1 MAWIKIIY
9 LEEASGILKRQYDAA
24 IKRASKVWNI
34 VSIMSLN
41 PQTMQDSM
49 RFYKTIMF
57 SESPLSRKQ
66 REMLAMVVSSVNH
79 CTYWIRAHANDLRVE
94 VAEETANPVEADTFV
109 TKVAKDW
116 KTAGLS
122 SGDQALCAFAEKL
135 TLTPDAMLKDDIKQL
150 EDLGFTHTAV
160 HDAVQVIGYF
170 NYINRVAEALHVD
183 LEVDV
188 RAWEK

>member
-66 REMLAMVVSSVNH
+66 REMLATVVSSVNH
-79 CTYWIRAHANDLRVE
+79 CTY
-94 VAEETANPVEADTFV
+94 
-109 TKVAKDW
+109 
-116 KTAGLS
+116 
-122 SGDQALCAFAEKL
+122 
-135 TLTPDAMLKDDIKQL
+135 
-150 EDLGFTHTAV
+150 
-160 HDAVQVIGYF
+160 
-170 NYINRVAEALHVD
+170 
-183 LEVDV
+183 
-188 RAWEK
+188 

>member
-66 REMLAMVVSSVNH
+66 REMLATVVSTVNH
-79 CTYWIRAHANDLRVE
+79 CTY
-94 VAEETANPVEADTFV
+94 
-109 TKVAKDW
+109 
-116 KTAGLS
+116 
-122 SGDQALCAFAEKL
+122 
-135 TLTPDAMLKDDIKQL
+135 
-150 EDLGFTHTAV
+150 
-160 HDAVQVIGYF
+160 
-170 NYINRVAEALHVD
+170 
-183 LEVDV
+183 
-188 RAWEK
+188 